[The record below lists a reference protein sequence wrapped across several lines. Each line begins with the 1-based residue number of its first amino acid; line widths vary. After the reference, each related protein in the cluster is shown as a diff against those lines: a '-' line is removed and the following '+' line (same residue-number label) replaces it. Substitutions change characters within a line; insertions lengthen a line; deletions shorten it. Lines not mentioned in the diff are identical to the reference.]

1 MLTLA
6 LGFLIL
12 KSLIRSDYKNNK
24 HILVM
29 FMGQFSVSR
38 LKFLNFYEQQFKL
51 ENWKLVDS

>member
-51 ENWKLVDS
+51 EN